1 MDVNIKCSCYA
12 DDLTCFLKDIKSAD
26 NMLRT
31 LDMFYSCSSLKVNVE
46 KTEAMWL
53 GSCRNFDNTPLPLVW
68 TKHVKVLGIFFSYN
82 EQLANDLNF
91 DAKITSLKQTLALW
105 KNRDLTA
112 IGKIVIVKT
121 FGLSKFL
128 YVSNLITMPSA
139 IQKQMNSIIHKC
151 IWNGPD
157 KIKRTVF
164 MANYDEGGLKMV
176 DIF

>member
-1 MDVNIKCSCYA
+1 
-12 DDLTCFLKDIKSAD
+12 
-26 NMLRT
+26 
-31 LDMFYSCSSLKVNVE
+31 
-46 KTEAMWL
+46 MWI

-139 IQKQMNSIIHKC
+139 IQKQIHSIIHKF
-151 IWNGPD
+151 I
-157 KIKRTVF
+157 
-164 MANYDEGGLKMV
+164 
-176 DIF
+176 